1 MKKILD
7 LKDVNVTIGSKQIL
21 KSINFNI
28 NSGDFILLLGPNGS
42 GKTTL
47 LKTCLG
53 IIKISKG
60 SILFYE
66 EKNKIQNIRKKCG
79 YVPQRLDIDKYFPV
93 LSKDVIEFG
102 SPDKKFL
109 FHLTEEFKIK
119 EIIKKPFGL
128 LSGGERQ
135 KILLTM
141 ALSRKPEILFLD
153 EPNLN
158 LDINAYK
165 DFIRYVEKA
174 KKEFNLTII
183 MVTHLISTIPEL
195 VNKVFVL
202 KEGRIIIK
210 EEPQKIFK
218 RKNLVELV
226 YG

>member
-1 MKKILD
+1 MRKILD
-7 LKDVNVTIGSKQIL
+7 LKDVNLTIGSKQIL
-21 KSINFNI
+21 KNINFNI

-53 IIKISKG
+53 IIKIREG
-60 SILFYE
+60 SVLFYGD
-66 EKNKIQNIRKKCG
+66 KIQNIRKKCG

-102 SPDKKFL
+102 SPDKELL

-165 DFIRYVEKA
+165 DFLKCVEKA
-174 KKEFNLTII
+174 KKEFNLTVI
-183 MVTHLISTIPEL
+183 MVTHLISTIPES

-210 EEPQKIFK
+210 EEPEKIFK
-218 RKNLVELV
+218 RKNLVELI